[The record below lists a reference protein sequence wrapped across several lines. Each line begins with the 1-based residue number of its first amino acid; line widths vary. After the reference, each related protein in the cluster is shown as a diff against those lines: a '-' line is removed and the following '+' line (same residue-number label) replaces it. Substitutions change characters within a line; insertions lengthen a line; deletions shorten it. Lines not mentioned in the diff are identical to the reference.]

1 MKKFVAAT
9 LVAIMAVLMTA
20 GALAAGNMT
29 LDQAKQAALDRAG
42 VKAEEVQFTK
52 AYQDWD
58 DGRKVFEFEF
68 WKGNTEYDMEVD
80 AATGRV
86 RDYDLD
92 RHGYDFDDAFD
103 YDFDD
108 AFDHDFDD
116 AFDDFFDWFD

>member
-52 AYQDWD
+52 AYKDWD
-58 DGRKVFEFEF
+58 DGRTVYELEF
-68 WKGNTEYDMEVD
+68 WKGNTEYDIEID

-86 RDYDLD
+86 RDFDIE
-92 RHGYDFDDAFD
+92 RHGYFDFDD
-103 YDFDD
+103 
-108 AFDHDFDD
+108 
-116 AFDDFFDWFD
+116 

>member
-9 LVAIMAVLMTA
+9 LVAIMAILMTA

-52 AYQDWD
+52 AYKDWD
-58 DGRKVFEFEF
+58 DGRTVYELEF

-86 RDYDLD
+86 RDYDAD
-92 RHGYDFDDAFD
+92 RHGYDFDDDFD

>member
-9 LVAIMAVLMTA
+9 LVAIMAILMTA

-52 AYQDWD
+52 AYKDWD
-58 DGRKVFEFEF
+58 DGRTVYELEF

-86 RDYDLD
+86 RDYDAD